1 MSTYFQF
8 SKMKKI
14 ISLTTASLLFLFGC
28 SSIKHITP
36 GNYGDFILLPN
47 GWKLTPAGENIEI
60 GELPLNLILTSDGKY
75 AVSSNSGTGGHSLS
89 LLDLE
94 RKNEIQRITVDK
106 TWRGLCFNQDESHL
120 FVSGGNNDNIY
131 SFSFSP
137 AGITLKDSFNLQL
150 DEKEKISV
158 SGIACWTKKDYLLAV
173 SKGSNSLYV
182 FDIKERNVIKTIKL
196 PAECYDILLNNE
208 ENFAYVSV
216 WGGGSIARI
225 NLSTLE
231 FDKNIPVGDHPCEMI
246 ISKDDKWLY
255 VTNAN
260 NNSTSLV
267 DLAKNEE
274 KEKIISSLD
283 VNAPYGSTPN
293 SISFNG
299 NETILFVA
307 NADNNYIALFDI
319 SYPGKTKT
327 LGFIPVG
334 WYPTA
339 VRFSKSLNS
348 IITANGKGLSS
359 KANPLGPKP
368 GIDANDETSQYIGSL
383 FSGTLSIIAFP
394 DNEKLSQYSSQVF
407 QNTPYVNK
415 KSVKNNQNV
424 ISETFNGVKSKKI
437 KHVFYIIK
445 ENRTYDQ
452 VFGDIPA
459 GNGDSSLCLFP
470 EKITPN
476 QHKLAKEFTLFD
488 NFYVDAEVS
497 ADGHNWSTSAYA
509 TDYVEKTWPVYYGGR
524 GGSYDYEGGK
534 KIASPSSGYIWNQ
547 VIDKNLGFRNYGEFV
562 NAEGEKEKKYVGAF
576 DYLTPYTCEFFPGWD
591 LKIPDLERFKKWQ
604 QDFNNF
610 VNIDSLPSFQI
621 IRLPNNHTAGTR
633 KGFPTINAMVADN
646 DYAVG
651 LLIETL
657 SKSKFWKESVVFVV
671 EDDAQNGSDH
681 VDAHRSPL
689 LVISPYVKR
698 NFVDHTMYTT
708 SSVLKTIELILGLD
722 PMTQFDLSAAPISNP
737 ITDNADFETY
747 EAVKPDVNLN
757 DLNTASLYGSER
769 CEEMDLSKED
779 AIPDIEFN
787 EIIWKSLRGTASKM
801 PVPVRGAYL
810 KIND

>member
-14 ISLTTASLLFLFGC
+14 ISLTTASLLFYFGC

-562 NAEGEKEKKYVGAF
+562 NAEGEKEKKYVYNKQCA
-576 DYLTPYTCEFFPGWD
+576 
-591 LKIPDLERFKKWQ
+591 
-604 QDFNNF
+604 
-610 VNIDSLPSFQI
+610 
-621 IRLPNNHTAGTR
+621 
-633 KGFPTINAMVADN
+633 
-646 DYAVG
+646 
-651 LLIETL
+651 
-657 SKSKFWKESVVFVV
+657 
-671 EDDAQNGSDH
+671 
-681 VDAHRSPL
+681 
-689 LVISPYVKR
+689 
-698 NFVDHTMYTT
+698 
-708 SSVLKTIELILGLD
+708 
-722 PMTQFDLSAAPISNP
+722 
-737 ITDNADFETY
+737 
-747 EAVKPDVNLN
+747 
-757 DLNTASLYGSER
+757 
-769 CEEMDLSKED
+769 
-779 AIPDIEFN
+779 
-787 EIIWKSLRGTASKM
+787 
-801 PVPVRGAYL
+801 
-810 KIND
+810 